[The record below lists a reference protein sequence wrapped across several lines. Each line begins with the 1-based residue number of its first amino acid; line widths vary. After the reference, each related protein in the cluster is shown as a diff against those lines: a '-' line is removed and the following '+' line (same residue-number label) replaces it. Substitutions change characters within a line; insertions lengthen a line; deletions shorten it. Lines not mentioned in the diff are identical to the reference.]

1 MATIK
6 ELLSTYKVGQRIEDK
21 RILAYFK
28 RLGFIWDYS
37 RWGNLESIVVNA
49 CDYNAKCCTLFPK
62 GNAKELEKLDGAMWH
77 KWRQSSCKSD
87 MNYNDITSKYSGGS
101 FKWDK
106 YVFTKVYVSGCFAS
120 YLSIS
125 KID

>member
-6 ELLSTYKVGQRIEDK
+6 ELLSTYKIGQSIEDK

-37 RWGNLESIVVNA
+37 QWGYLESIVVETIDNEI
-49 CDYNAKCCTLFPK
+49 KCCTLFPK
-62 GNAKELEKLDGAMWH
+62 CNTKDLEKLDGAMWE

-87 MNYNDITSKYSGGS
+87 MSYDDFINTYTGNY

-106 YVFTKVYVSGCFAS
+106 YTFTKVYVSGCFAS
-120 YLSIS
+120 YLTIS